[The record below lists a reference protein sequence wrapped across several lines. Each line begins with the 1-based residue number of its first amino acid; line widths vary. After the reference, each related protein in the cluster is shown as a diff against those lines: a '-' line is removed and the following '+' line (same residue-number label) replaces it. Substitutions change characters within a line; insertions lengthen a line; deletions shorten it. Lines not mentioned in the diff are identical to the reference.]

1 MDSHHPLF
9 LVRASDLKLRP
20 HFSLTLF
27 SRDIAQNSLEKMAA
41 STNGDQ
47 ASILDINAHPTAQ
60 KLNARCA
67 EFFAEVEDL

>member
-1 MDSHHPLF
+1 MDSHRPLF
-9 LVRASDLKLRP
+9 LVRAIDLKLRP
-20 HFSLTLF
+20 PFINLF
-27 SRDIAQNSLEKMAA
+27 SGGITQHSLEKMAA

-47 ASILDINAHPTAQ
+47 ASVLDINAHPTAQ